1 MQGQRIVDLAP
12 HEWAN
17 HCFKA
22 IKHGTRGTD
31 GWIMLGRESH
41 VTGLSSAGLVEEGS
55 PLIFPFREASEGDE
69 VNKRQ
74 V

>member
-1 MQGQRIVDLAP
+1 MQGQRIVDLAPP

-41 VTGLSSAGLVEEGS
+41 VTGLSSAGLVEEGGS
-55 PLIFPFREASEGDE
+55 PPLIFPPSG
-69 VNKRQ
+69 KQ
-74 V
+74 VRAMK